1 MSDGEAPVVLSPGDR
16 LDQAALILVT
26 LAFSWLGFQAVHELG
41 HCTGAWLTGGRVTSV
56 VLHPLALSRMQ
67 LSHNPHPLLVAWS
80 GPLGGIAIP
89 LALWGASVL
98 ARLRQR
104 YLLRFFAGFCLV
116 ANGAYLAIDAFVRA
130 GDGREI
136 VAHGGSPVTLVVF
149 GLAATA
155 AGLRLWHGLGRH
167 FGLGPDRTKP
177 ERRDAAGVAISLVAL
192 VAAELIFFGRAV

>member
-1 MSDGEAPVVLSPGDR
+1 MSDDEAPVVLSSGER

-26 LAFSWLGFQAVHELG
+26 LAFSWLGFQAVHEFG
-41 HCTGAWLTGGRVTSV
+41 HCTGAWLTGGRVASV
-56 VLHPLALSRMQ
+56 VLHPLALSRTQ
-67 LSHNPHPLLVAWS
+67 LSHNPHPLVVAWS

-104 YLLRFFAGFCLV
+104 YLLRFFAGSCLV
-116 ANGAYLAIDAFVRA
+116 ANGAYVAIDAFVRA
-130 GDGREI
+130 GDGREMI
-136 VAHGGSPVTLVVF
+136 RHGSPVMLLVAF

-177 ERRDAAGVAISLVAL
+177 ERRDAAGVAIALVAL
-192 VAAELIFFGRAV
+192 VVAEIVFFGRGV